1 MTLFASES
9 VAIGHPDKVA
19 DQISD
24 AILDQYLALDP
35 KAHVDITTVVTHN
48 QILLAGEIS
57 SQAKVAHELVARSV
71 LKEIGYTDEALGIDA
86 KRCEVTCNIIH
97 QSPDIAQAVAHAATV
112 GAGDQGIMIGY
123 ATDETEE
130 FLPLPLVLAQRLME
144 QLAKLRPQ
152 LGPDGKTLV
161 TVCYDKGIPSHI
173 HSIVL
178 SCQHRSDCSFESLQ
192 RQVQALIESTI
203 PSIFMRDDTALFI
216 NPSGRFVIGGPA
228 ADTGITGRKQ
238 MVDTYGSLAC
248 HGGGAF
254 SGKDPTKVDRSAS
267 YMARYIAKNIVA
279 AKLAK
284 RAQVTLLY
292 VIGKADPLGIS
303 LETFGTEVVERE
315 KILEMIP
322 KIFDLSV
329 AGIILELKLDRP
341 IYYKTA
347 FGGHFGRTDPD
358 FLWEM
363 PNKVDE
369 IKKSIL

>member
-1 MTLFASES
+1 MTLLASES

-35 KAHVDITTVVTHN
+35 KARVDITTVVTHN

-57 SQAKVAHELVARSV
+57 SYAQVSHELIARSV
-71 LKEIGYTDEALGIDA
+71 LKEIGYTQEALGIDA
-86 KRCEVTCNIIH
+86 ERCEVSCNIIR
-97 QSPDIAQAVAHAATV
+97 QSKDIAQAIERSDTL

-123 ATDETEE
+123 ATDETPECM
-130 FLPLPLVLAQRLME
+130 PLPLVLAQKLMDE
-144 QLAKLRPQ
+144 LAKKRPT

-161 TVCYDKGIPSHI
+161 TVSYDKAIPSHI
-173 HSIVL
+173 HSIVF
-178 SCQHRSDCSFESLQ
+178 SCQHRSDFSSESLQ
-192 RQVQALIESTI
+192 NLVKDLIDNTM
-203 PSIFMRDDTALFI
+203 PAKLMRSDTAIFI

-238 MVDTYGSLAC
+238 MVDTYGSFAC

-267 YMARYIAKNIVA
+267 YMARYIAKNLVA
-279 AKLAK
+279 AKVAK
-284 RAQVTLLY
+284 RVQVTLLY

-303 LETFGTEVVERE
+303 LETFGTETVDPK

-322 KIFDLSV
+322 KIFELSV
-329 AGIILELKLDRP
+329 GGIIRQLKLDRP

-347 FGGHFGRTDPD
+347 FGGHFGRMDPD